1 MHSLVVESRPDFL
14 QGLCSVMVQE
24 LKGIEL
30 WNFQCKG
37 L

>member
-1 MHSLVVESRPDFL
+1 MHSKQVRVL
-14 QGLCSVMVQE
+14 QGCCSVMVQE

-30 WNFQCKG
+30 WNFHCKG